1 MALRFILGSSGAGK
15 TRYVYDE
22 IIQKSIDNPGKN
34 YIIVVPEQFTMA
46 VQKDI
51 VELHPRHGVMNID
64 IVSFNRLA
72 FRIFEELG
80 INRLSI
86 LDDTGKTLVL
96 RHVIEAK
103 KEELKLFKDKLKYFG
118 FVEEMKSSISE
129 LYQYGIAPDELK
141 NIVAES
147 KGHRSTMMKLED
159 ISVIYE
165 AFREYVKNMSG
176 DDNVYITKEEV
187 LSRLCDAVP
196 SSDIIRNSELYLDG
210 FTGFTPVQNRL
221 VQLLME
227 YSQQVHV
234 TLTIA
239 KEACDGITS
248 TGFGDIKEHELFA
261 MSKTT
266 VNTLMSL
273 AADSRVQVD
282 QPVFI
287 DMSDKSR
294 FAGNE
299 VLAHVERQLFRYGE
313 IVKARINEHNINN
326 RENNRNRNNENK
338 ENNHNKENSH
348 TEGQVAFEIYQA
360 SNSVKEAEFTSD
372 KIVSMVMESKG
383 NLRYRDIAVITGDL
397 EGVGRNLERALKS
410 NGIPYFMDGKR
421 SLIRNP
427 FVNVIRGIL
436 QMADEDFSY
445 ESVFAYLKNDMS
457 PLNRDEADI
466 LENYVLGC
474 GVRGFKDYSNPF
486 TKMHKDMTEEDL
498 AECESIRIKLMN
510 AVSDFF
516 EKDIKAMNVRDISN
530 LIREF
535 TVVHRLSEKLDE
547 YEEYFKEQEEHSLAA
562 EYSQA
567 YELTMELFDKL
578 DSLLGDEKLTLKEY
592 RRLLD
597 DGFDEIKVGIIPMVM
612 DQVVVGDIQRT
623 RLKAIKVLF
632 VMGVNDGIIPSHG
645 NKPGLLSQSDR
656 TVLKNM
662 NMELSPTVREAG
674 FIQRF
679 YLYLNL
685 TKPSEKL
692 ILTYALSS
700 ADGNA
705 MRPSYLIGT
714 MQDMFEDCIIKECE
728 AESEMLITKRGAFEK
743 TILGI
748 KDYETEELDTLWR
761 ELFAYFGR
769 DDKYREALD
778 RAIEGAYYTNAD
790 SVLDKAVANALYG
803 DRLSGSITRIE
814 RYAACAYAHFLS
826 YGLKLMERPVYEI
839 KPVDIGNIFHE
850 AIELFSRQI
859 VERELD
865 FASVTD
871 DMRKS
876 IVDDVV
882 EQVTEKYG
890 GHVLRSSARN
900 SYMIEKIRRVTDR
913 SAWAIIEHIRRG
925 GFKPDDFELKLRE
938 GRIDRVDRLSDDGN
952 VYIKVIDYKS
962 GNTTFN
968 PADVENGLQLQ
979 LIYYMDTLVKR
990 EKALNP
996 GKGVHPGGV
1005 FYFNIKDPIIDY
1017 EESMTDE
1024 DVFAEKL
1031 LAQYKMTGAIN
1042 SDEHVIMG
1050 IDSSLGEDNKTSN
1063 VAKVKYGD
1071 IGSYI
1076 HVGADAGVLS
1086 EENFERLIGRVKS
1099 KIEQMTTEI
1108 MDGNIAMNPYKK
1120 GQYTPCS
1127 YCKFKGVCAFD
1138 NKQFKNEY
1146 RRLHTTSAKELETVW
1161 SRPEFGTN
1169 SDKKSGGRESD
1180 RRKEG

>member
-1 MALRFILGSSGAGK
+1 MALKFILGPSGAGK
-15 TRYVYDE
+15 TRYMYDE
-22 IIQKSIDNPGKN
+22 IIRKSMENPQKN

-46 VQKDI
+46 VQKEI

-96 RHVIEAK
+96 RHVIENK
-103 KEELKLFKDKLKYFG
+103 KGELKLFKDKLKYFG

-141 NIVAES
+141 SIVAEA

-159 ISVIYE
+159 ISVIYD
-165 AFREYVKNMSG
+165 AFKEYVKGMSG
-176 DDNVYITKEEV
+176 EDNVYITKEEV
-187 LSRLCDAVP
+187 LSRLCEAIP
-196 SSDIIRNSELYLDG
+196 SSDIIKTSELYLDG

-227 YSQQVHV
+227 YSEQVNI
-234 TLTIA
+234 TLAIS
-239 KEACDGITS
+239 KEECQKLTS
-248 TGFGDIKEHELFA
+248 TGFMDVKEHELFA
-261 MSKTT
+261 MSKNT
-266 VNTLMSL
+266 VNTLIGL
-273 AADSRVQVD
+273 AADHRIQIL
-282 QPVFI
+282 QPVI
-287 DMSDKSR
+287 VEMSDKSR
-294 FAGNE
+294 FANNE
-299 VLAHVERQLFRYGE
+299 ALAHIERELFRYGD
-313 IVKARINEHNINN
+313 NETKKIDA
-326 RENNRNRNNENK
+326 K
-338 ENNHNKENSH
+338 E
-348 TEGQVAFEIYQA
+348 AFSIYMA
-360 SNSVKEAEFTSD
+360 ANSVKEAEFISD
-372 KIVSMVMESKG
+372 KIMAMVMESKG
-383 NLRYRDIAVITGDL
+383 TLRYRDIAVVTGDL
-397 EGVGRNLERALKS
+397 EGAGRSLERALKS
-410 NGIPYFMDGKR
+410 NGIPYFMDSKR

-427 FVNVIRGIL
+427 FVNVIRGVL

-457 PLNRDEADI
+457 LLEREESDI

-474 GVRGFKDYSNPF
+474 GIRGFKEYNNPF
-486 TKMHKDMTEEDL
+486 TRMHKDMTEEEL
-498 AECESIRIKLMN
+498 AQCENIRAKFMDGVAEL
-510 AVSDFF
+510 F
-516 EKDIKAMNVRDISN
+516 EKDMKGMKVRELSD
-530 LIREF
+530 LIRAF
-535 TVVHRLSEKLDE
+535 IQKHKLAEKLIE
-547 YEEYFKEQEEHSLAA
+547 YEEYFKELEEHSLAA

-645 NKPGLLSQSDR
+645 NKPGLLSQNDR

-674 FIQRF
+674 FIQKF

-692 ILTYALSS
+692 LMTYSLSS

-705 MRPSYLIGT
+705 IRPSYLIGT
-714 MQDMFEDCIIKECE
+714 MQDMFENCYIKECE
-728 AESEMLITKRGAFEK
+728 KEIERLITKRGAFEK
-743 TILGI
+743 TIQGI
-748 KDYETEELDTLWR
+748 KKYENEELDALWR

-769 DDKYREALD
+769 NPNYREALD
-778 RAIEGAYYTNAD
+778 RAIEGAYYTNDD
-790 SVLDKAVANALYG
+790 SVLDKAVAKALYG
-803 DRLSGSITRIE
+803 DKLSSSITRIE
-814 RYAACAYAHFLS
+814 KYAACAYAHFLS

-859 VERELD
+859 VEKELD
-865 FASVTD
+865 FTSVTD

-876 IVDDVV
+876 IVDEVV
-882 EQVTEKYG
+882 LQVTEKYG

-913 SAWAIIEHIRRG
+913 SAWAIIEHIKRG

-938 GRIDRVDRLSDDGN
+938 GRIDRVDRLSDDGD

-962 GNTTFN
+962 GNKSFSPT
-968 PADVENGLQLQ
+968 DVENGLQLQ
-979 LIYYMDTLVKR
+979 LIYYMDTLMKR
-990 EKALNP
+990 EKSINP
-996 GKGVHPGGV
+996 EKMVHPGGV

-1017 EESMTDE
+1017 EESMMDE
-1024 DVFAEKL
+1024 DVYAEKL
-1031 LAQYKMTGAIN
+1031 LSQYKMTGALN
-1042 SDEHVIMG
+1042 SDENVIMA
-1050 IDSSLGEDNKTSN
+1050 IDSGLSESNKVSN

-1076 HVGADAGVLS
+1076 RVGSDAGIMS
-1086 EENFERLIGRVKS
+1086 EENFERLIGRVKT

-1127 YCKFKGVCAFD
+1127 YCKFKSVCAFD
-1138 NKQFKNEY
+1138 NKQFKNEF
-1146 RRLHTTSAKELETVW
+1146 RKLHTTTAEDIETAW
-1161 SRPEFGTN
+1161 SSEKDNR
-1169 SDKKSGGRESD
+1169 
-1180 RRKEG
+1180 

>member
-1 MALRFILGSSGAGK
+1 
-15 TRYVYDE
+15 
-22 IIQKSIDNPGKN
+22 
-34 YIIVVPEQFTMA
+34 
-46 VQKDI
+46 
-51 VELHPRHGVMNID
+51 
-64 IVSFNRLA
+64 
-72 FRIFEELG
+72 
-80 INRLSI
+80 
-86 LDDTGKTLVL
+86 
-96 RHVIEAK
+96 
-103 KEELKLFKDKLKYFG
+103 
-118 FVEEMKSSISE
+118 
-129 LYQYGIAPDELK
+129 
-141 NIVAES
+141 
-147 KGHRSTMMKLED
+147 
-159 ISVIYE
+159 
-165 AFREYVKNMSG
+165 
-176 DDNVYITKEEV
+176 
-187 LSRLCDAVP
+187 
-196 SSDIIRNSELYLDG
+196 
-210 FTGFTPVQNRL
+210 
-221 VQLLME
+221 
-227 YSQQVHV
+227 
-234 TLTIA
+234 
-239 KEACDGITS
+239 
-248 TGFGDIKEHELFA
+248 
-261 MSKTT
+261 
-266 VNTLMSL
+266 
-273 AADSRVQVD
+273 
-282 QPVFI
+282 
-287 DMSDKSR
+287 
-294 FAGNE
+294 
-299 VLAHVERQLFRYGE
+299 
-313 IVKARINEHNINN
+313 
-326 RENNRNRNNENK
+326 
-338 ENNHNKENSH
+338 
-348 TEGQVAFEIYQA
+348 
-360 SNSVKEAEFTSD
+360 
-372 KIVSMVMESKG
+372 
-383 NLRYRDIAVITGDL
+383 
-397 EGVGRNLERALKS
+397 
-410 NGIPYFMDGKR
+410 
-421 SLIRNP
+421 
-427 FVNVIRGIL
+427 
-436 QMADEDFSY
+436 
-445 ESVFAYLKNDMS
+445 
-457 PLNRDEADI
+457 
-466 LENYVLGC
+466 
-474 GVRGFKDYSNPF
+474 
-486 TKMHKDMTEEDL
+486 
-498 AECESIRIKLMN
+498 
-510 AVSDFF
+510 
-516 EKDIKAMNVRDISN
+516 
-530 LIREF
+530 
-535 TVVHRLSEKLDE
+535 
-547 YEEYFKEQEEHSLAA
+547 
-562 EYSQA
+562 
-567 YELTMELFDKL
+567 
-578 DSLLGDEKLTLKEY
+578 
-592 RRLLD
+592 
-597 DGFDEIKVGIIPMVM
+597 
-612 DQVVVGDIQRT
+612 
-623 RLKAIKVLF
+623 
-632 VMGVNDGIIPSHG
+632 
-645 NKPGLLSQSDR
+645 
-656 TVLKNM
+656 M

-790 SVLDKAVANALYG
+790 SVLDKAVAKALYG

-979 LIYYMDTLVKR
+979 LIYYLDTLVKR

-1169 SDKKSGGRESD
+1169 SDEESGGRENLKESRPEFGTNSDKKSGGRESD